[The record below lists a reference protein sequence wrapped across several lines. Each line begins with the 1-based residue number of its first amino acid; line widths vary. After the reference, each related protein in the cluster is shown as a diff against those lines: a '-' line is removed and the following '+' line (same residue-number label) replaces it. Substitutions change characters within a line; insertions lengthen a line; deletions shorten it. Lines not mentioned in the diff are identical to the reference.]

1 MELILGLITGV
12 IFGFLLQKGG
22 VLRFEKQVGF
32 LLFKDMTIIKF
43 MFSAILVGTIGIYL
57 CRDMGL
63 VELKLKSLNIGAQL
77 VGGVLFGIGW
87 AILGYCP
94 GTAVGALAEGRW
106 HAGWGILG
114 MLVGAATYAEVYP
127 YLKNNILT
135 WGSYGKKAIPEV
147 LGLNHWIVIAIFIAM
162 YLVVFYLL
170 EKYKVGYNNSSEK
183 D

>member
-1 MELILGLITGV
+1 MELLLGIVTGV

-57 CRDMGL
+57 CSDLGL
-63 VELKLKSLNIGAQL
+63 IELKLKALHIGAQ
-77 VGGVLFGIGW
+77 VIGGIVFGIGW

-94 GTAVGALAEGRW
+94 GTAGGALAEGRW

-114 MLVGAATYAEVYP
+114 MLTGAAVYAEIYP
-127 YLKNNILT
+127 MLKGSVLS
-135 WGSYGKKAIPEV
+135 WGSFGKKSIPEV
-147 LGLNHWIVIAIFIAM
+147 IGLNHWVVVAIFIAI
-162 YLVVFYLL
+162 YLAVFYLL
-170 EKYKVGYNNSSEK
+170 EKYKVGKNNNLEE
-183 D
+183 